1 MTSDEG
7 TPPDLLDESAL
18 PAPEGEKD
26 ALTSAAIDAPP
37 AIDAVPVTDV
47 TAPKRTLVG
56 SPTGLLLAL
65 AGMTITLYG
74 MRYASDILNPVLL
87 SMFLVMGMSPFIHWL
102 RRKGLPPWATLVVV
116 LIVFIVLILL
126 FFAVAAISLSQLDD
140 KLPVYKENLS
150 AMTADIQ
157 AWLSGQGVDIGSL
170 TSGSLS
176 ADNVMNAIGTLI
188 SGAINMLTSISLM
201 IFVVLFMISEVFS
214 FPRKLTDKVSIP
226 PNFRRSLDNF
236 SETTRTYLFT
246 KAWLSA
252 IMTVIVGVIYF
263 AFGVDFALLWCVL
276 FFVMSFIPN
285 IGFVIAVIPPFFVT
299 LLESGFW
306 PAFAV
311 LMLVIVANTI
321 VDSVISPSIMGK
333 SVGLSSLVVF
343 LSLMLWAW
351 VLGGVGALIAVP
363 MTLMVK
369 LLFLDSY
376 ESTRPISEFL
386 AAGPLE
392 EHRERKR
399 AKKAAAAGGSGP
411 GT

>member
-1 MTSDEG
+1 MLVTPDEV
-7 TPPDLLDESAL
+7 TPPTASDDPLSVARQSESAEPT
-18 PAPEGEKD
+18 PAPDYNTPVAD
-26 ALTSAAIDAPP
+26 ATGRGRSLI
-37 AIDAVPVTDV
+37 
-47 TAPKRTLVG
+47 G

-65 AGMTITLYG
+65 GGMTITLYG
-74 MRYASDILNPVLL
+74 MRYAADILNPVFL
-87 SMFLVMGMSPFIHWL
+87 SLFLVMGMSPFIHWL

-116 LIVFIVLILL
+116 LVLFVVLILAFL
-126 FFAVAAISLSQLDD
+126 AIAAISLAELDE

-150 AMTADIQ
+150 EMTADFQ
-157 AWLSGQGVDIGSL
+157 AWLAGLGVDIESL
-170 TSGSLS
+170 TSGALS
-176 ADNVMNAIGTLI
+176 ADSILDTIAKLI
-188 SGAINMLTSISLM
+188 SGAVNALTSISLM

-214 FPRKLTDKVSIP
+214 FPRKLTDKVKIP

-236 SETTRTYLFT
+236 SDTTRTYLFT

-252 IMTVIVGVIYF
+252 IMTVVVGVIYYI
-263 AFGVDFALLWCVL
+263 FGVDFALLWCLL

-285 IGFVIAVIPPFFVT
+285 IGFVIAVIPPFIVT

-311 LMLVIVANTI
+311 LMLVIVANTV

-351 VLGGVGALIAVP
+351 VLGGLGALIAVP

-386 AAGPLE
+386 SASPLE
-392 EHRERKR
+392 EHRKRKK
-399 AKKAAAAGGSGP
+399 AKKDAASA
-411 GT
+411 